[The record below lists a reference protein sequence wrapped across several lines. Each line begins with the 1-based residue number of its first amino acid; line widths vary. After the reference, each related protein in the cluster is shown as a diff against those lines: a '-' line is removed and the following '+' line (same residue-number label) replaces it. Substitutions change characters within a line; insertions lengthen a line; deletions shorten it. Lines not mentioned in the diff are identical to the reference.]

1 VFHLQ
6 VDDACLSPAYRQAVS
21 RLTQVP
27 SHTLADFQQ
36 GLLLAAVLAVPPES
50 AECRISFE
58 LRQLVS
64 EDPSRHQLLAQ
75 VVYLAA
81 APPASAMAGYFRTM
95 RIRRGFDNACAACWQ
110 PTPDA
115 PPSLAFEVSCRTK
128 THPHERG
135 AP

>member
-1 VFHLQ
+1 MFHLQ
-6 VDDACLSPAYRQAVS
+6 VDDDCLSLTYRQVVS
-21 RLTQVP
+21 RLIEVP
-27 SHTLADFQQ
+27 SPVLEDFQQ
-36 GLLLAAVLAVPPES
+36 GLLLAALLAVPPEC
-50 AECRISFE
+50 AECGVSFQV
-58 LRQLVS
+58 RQL
-64 EDPSRHQLLAQ
+64 EPEGPSRYQLCAQ
-75 VVYLAA
+75 VLYLAA

-115 PPSLAFEVSCRTK
+115 PPSLAYEVSCRTM